1 MDVIVRPRL
10 QRRWGS
16 WMCGCVGVWC
26 VVVVVVVVGGGV
38 EGGSAPVASIELQ
51 HGRLEQAKQLFTL
64 AVPLLH

>member
-16 WMCGCVGVWC
+16 WVCEC
-26 VVVVVVVVGGGV
+26 VVCGGGGGGGGV
-38 EGGSAPVASIELQ
+38 GEEGGSAPVASIELQ

>member
-16 WMCGCVGVWC
+16 WVCGCVVCGGGGGWGV
-26 VVVVVVVVGGGV
+26 GGV

-51 HGRLEQAKQLFTL
+51 HGRLEQAKHLFTL